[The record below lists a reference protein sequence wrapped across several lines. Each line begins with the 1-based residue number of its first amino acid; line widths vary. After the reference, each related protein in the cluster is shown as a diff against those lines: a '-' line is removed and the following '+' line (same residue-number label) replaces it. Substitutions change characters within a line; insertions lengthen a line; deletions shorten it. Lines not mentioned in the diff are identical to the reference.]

1 MTAFYSRP
9 TLKSGSAMPQTRK
22 PWSRRLTLLTLP
34 VLMGSVLAPA
44 AATAQE
50 WPTKAVTMVVP
61 FPPGGSNDVAARVV
75 AESARK
81 RLGQTIVVDNKP
93 GANGA
98 LGVDAVLRAPKDHHT
113 FLVASDSVSLLPL
126 FRALSWDLTKSFTPI
141 AVLSYQ
147 PVVVVTSPATGLKSI
162 KDLQALARS
171 KPNQVPYATSGQGS
185 LQHLIGELFS
195 QNLGIDLLHIPYKG
209 GGQAVTDVVAGQVTV
224 AVLGAAA
231 VLPHIKSG
239 KLVALAVSTKS
250 RSPMLPDTPT
260 LAESG
265 AGDIDVPQWS
275 ALFALEGTPAAVLS
289 RLRRSVDES
298 LAEPAVR
305 QHFQNAA
312 MDIVATPPDAF
323 QQRMLQDRERWARLI
338 KERKIS
344 LD

>member
-1 MTAFYSRP
+1 MP
-9 TLKSGSAMPQTRK
+9 TTHTLRL
-22 PWSRRLTLLTLP
+22 RRVLLLTLGC
-34 VLMGSVLAPA
+34 LALAPA
-44 AATAQE
+44 AGIAQD
-50 WPTKAVTMVVP
+50 WPTKAVTFVVP

-75 AESARK
+75 AESVRK
-81 RLGQTIVVDNKP
+81 RIGQTVVVDNKP

-126 FRALSWDLTKSFTPI
+126 FRTMPWDLSKSFTPI

-147 PVVVVTSPATGLKSI
+147 PIVVVTAASSGLKSI
-162 KDLQALARS
+162 KDLQARARS
-171 KPNQVPYATSGQGS
+171 KPNQVPYASSGQGS
-185 LQHLIGELFS
+185 LQHLLGELFS

-239 KLVALAVSTKS
+239 KLIALAVSTRL

-275 ALFALEGTPAAVLS
+275 ALFATDGTPAAVVTK
-289 RLRRSVDES
+289 LRRSVDET
-298 LAEPAVR
+298 LAEAAVQ
-305 QHFQNAA
+305 QHFHNAA
-312 MDIVATPPDAF
+312 MDIIATPPEVF

-344 LD
+344 LE

>member
-1 MTAFYSRP
+1 MSTPRA
-9 TLKSGSAMPQTRK
+9 LA
-22 PWSRRLTLLTLP
+22 SRRLGLLTL
-34 VLMGSVLAPA
+34 LGLALIPLA
-44 AATAQE
+44 GKAQE
-50 WPTKAVTMVVP
+50 WPTKAITLVVP

-126 FRALSWDLTKSFTPI
+126 FRASTWDLTKSFTPI

-147 PVVVVTSPATGLKSI
+147 PIVVVTAPSSGLKTI
-162 KDLQALARS
+162 KDLQASARS
-171 KPNQVPYATSGQGS
+171 KPNQVAYASSGQGS
-185 LQHLIGELFS
+185 LQHLVGELFA

-209 GGQAVTDVVAGQVTV
+209 GGQAVTDVIAGQVTV

-239 KLVALAVSTKS
+239 KLIALAVSTRS

-265 AGDIDVPQWS
+265 AGEIDVPQWS
-275 ALFALEGTPAAVLS
+275 ALFAVEGTPPAVVT
-289 RLRRSVDES
+289 RLRRSVEES
-298 LAEPAVR
+298 LAEPAVK
-305 QHFQNAA
+305 QHFLNAA
-312 MDIVATPPDAF
+312 MEIITTTPEAF
-323 QQRMLQDRERWARLI
+323 QQRMVQDRERWAKLI

>member
-1 MTAFYSRP
+1 MSTPRALLSRSLP
-9 TLKSGSAMPQTRK
+9 L
-22 PWSRRLTLLTLP
+22 LTLLGL
-34 VLMGSVLAPA
+34 VLAPA
-44 AATAQE
+44 AGMAQE
-50 WPTKAVTMVVP
+50 WPSKAVTLVVP
-61 FPPGGSNDVAARVV
+61 FPPGGSNDIAARVV
-75 AESARK
+75 GESARK
-81 RLGQTIVVDNKP
+81 HLGQTVVVDNKP

-126 FRALSWDLTKSFTPI
+126 FRTSTWDLTKSFTPI

-147 PVVVVTSPATGLKSI
+147 PIVVVTAASSGLKSI

-171 KPNQVPYATSGQGS
+171 KPNQVSYGSSGQGS
-185 LQHLIGELFS
+185 LQHLVGELFS
-195 QNLGIDLLHIPYKG
+195 QNLGVDLLHIPYKG
-209 GGQAVTDVVAGQVTV
+209 GGQAVTDAIAGQVSV

-239 KLVALAVSTKS
+239 KLVALAVSTRS

-265 AGDIDVPQWS
+265 AGAIDVPQWS
-275 ALFALEGTPAAVLS
+275 ALFAVEGTPPAVVT
-289 RLRRSVDES
+289 RLRRSVEES
-298 LAEPAVR
+298 LAEPAVK
-305 QHFQNAA
+305 QQFLNAA
-312 MDIVATPPDAF
+312 MEIIPTTPEAF
-323 QQRMLQDRERWARLI
+323 QQRMVQDRERWARLI

>member
-1 MTAFYSRP
+1 MSTPRALLSRSLP
-9 TLKSGSAMPQTRK
+9 L
-22 PWSRRLTLLTLP
+22 LTLLGL
-34 VLMGSVLAPA
+34 VLAPA
-44 AATAQE
+44 AGMAQE
-50 WPTKAVTMVVP
+50 WPSKAVTLVVP
-61 FPPGGSNDVAARVV
+61 FPPGGSNDIAARVV
-75 AESARK
+75 GESARK
-81 RLGQTIVVDNKP
+81 HLGQTVVVDNKP

-126 FRALSWDLTKSFTPI
+126 FRTSTWDLTKSFTPI

-147 PVVVVTSPATGLKSI
+147 PIVVVTAASSGLKSI

-171 KPNQVPYATSGQGS
+171 KPNQVSYGSSGQGS
-185 LQHLIGELFS
+185 LQHLVGELFS
-195 QNLGIDLLHIPYKG
+195 QNLGVDLLHIPYKG
-209 GGQAVTDVVAGQVTV
+209 GGQAVTDAIAGQVSV

-239 KLVALAVSTKS
+239 KLVALAVSTRS

-265 AGDIDVPQWS
+265 AGAIDVPQWS
-275 ALFALEGTPAAVLS
+275 ALFAVEGTPPAVVA
-289 RLRRSVDES
+289 RLRRSVEES
-298 LAEPAVR
+298 LAEPAVK
-305 QHFQNAA
+305 QQFLNAA
-312 MDIVATPPDAF
+312 MEIIPTTPEAF
-323 QQRMLQDRERWARLI
+323 QQRMVQDRERWARLI

>member
-1 MTAFYSRP
+1 MSTPRALGP
-9 TLKSGSAMPQTRK
+9 
-22 PWSRRLTLLTLP
+22 RRLGLLTLLALA
-34 VLMGSVLAPA
+34 LAPVA
-44 AATAQE
+44 GQAQE
-50 WPTKAVTMVVP
+50 WPSKAITLVVP

-126 FRALSWDLTKSFTPI
+126 FRTSTWDLSKSFTPI

-147 PVVVVTSPATGLKSI
+147 PIVVVTSPSSGLKTMR
-162 KDLQALARS
+162 DLQASARS
-171 KPNQVPYATSGQGS
+171 KPNQVPYASSGQGS
-185 LQHLIGELFS
+185 LQHLVGELFA

-239 KLVALAVSTKS
+239 KLIALAVSTRS

-275 ALFALEGTPAAVLS
+275 ALFAVEGTPPAVVT
-289 RLRRSVDES
+289 RLRRSVEES
-298 LAEPAVR
+298 LAEPAVK
-305 QHFQNAA
+305 QHFSNAA
-312 MDIVATPPDAF
+312 MDIIATPPEAF
-323 QQRMLQDRERWARLI
+323 LQRMVQDRERWAKLI

>member
-1 MTAFYSRP
+1 MSTPRALGP
-9 TLKSGSAMPQTRK
+9 
-22 PWSRRLTLLTLP
+22 RRLGLLTLLALA
-34 VLMGSVLAPA
+34 LAPIA
-44 AATAQE
+44 GQTQE
-50 WPTKAVTMVVP
+50 WPSKAITLVVP

-126 FRALSWDLTKSFTPI
+126 FRTSTWDLSKSFTPI

-147 PVVVVTSPATGLKSI
+147 PIVVVTSPTSGLKTM
-162 KDLQALARS
+162 KDLQARARS
-171 KPNQVPYATSGQGS
+171 KPNAVPYASSGQGS
-185 LQHLIGELFS
+185 LQHLVGELFA

-209 GGQAVTDVVAGQVTV
+209 GGQAVTDVIAGQVTV

-239 KLVALAVSTKS
+239 KLIALAVSTRS

-260 LAESG
+260 LTESG

-275 ALFALEGTPAAVLS
+275 ALFAVEGTPPAVVT
-289 RLRRSVDES
+289 RLRRSVEES
-298 LAEPAVR
+298 LAEPAVK
-305 QHFQNAA
+305 QHFSNAA
-312 MDIVATPPDAF
+312 MDIIATPPEAF
-323 QQRMLQDRERWARLI
+323 LQRMVQDRERWAKLI

>member
-1 MTAFYSRP
+1 MP
-9 TLKSGSAMPQTRK
+9 TTHTLRL
-22 PWSRRLTLLTLP
+22 RRVLLLTL
-34 VLMGSVLAPA
+34 GCLAWAPG
-44 AATAQE
+44 TGIAQD
-50 WPTKAVTMVVP
+50 WPTKAVTFVVP

-75 AESARK
+75 AESVRK
-81 RLGQTIVVDNKP
+81 RIGQTVVVDNKP

-126 FRALSWDLTKSFTPI
+126 FRTMPWDLCKSFTPI

-147 PVVVVTSPATGLKSI
+147 PIVVVTAASSGLKSI
-162 KDLQALARS
+162 KDLQARARS
-171 KPNQVPYATSGQGS
+171 KPNQVPYASSGQGS
-185 LQHLIGELFS
+185 LQHLLGELFS

-239 KLVALAVSTKS
+239 KLIALAVSTRL

-275 ALFALEGTPAAVLS
+275 ALFATDGTPAAVVTK
-289 RLRRSVDES
+289 LRRSVDET
-298 LAEPAVR
+298 LAEAAVQ
-305 QHFQNAA
+305 QHFHNAA
-312 MDIVATPPDAF
+312 MDIIATPPEVF

-344 LD
+344 LE

>member
-1 MTAFYSRP
+1 MSNLHSLRA
-9 TLKSGSAMPQTRK
+9 
-22 PWSRRLTLLTLP
+22 RRLTLLSL
-34 VLMGSVLAPA
+34 LGLALAPA
-44 AATAQE
+44 TGLSQG
-50 WPTKAVTMVVP
+50 WPAKAVTLVVP

-81 RLGQTIVVDNKP
+81 RLGQAVVVDNKP

-98 LGVDAVLRAPKDHHT
+98 LGVQAVLRAPKDHHT

-126 FRALSWDLTKSFTPI
+126 FRSMPWDLSKSFTPV

-147 PVVVVTSPATGLKSI
+147 PIVVVTAASSGLKTLQ
-162 KDLQALARS
+162 DLRALARS
-171 KPNQVPYATSGQGS
+171 KPDQVPYASSGQGS
-185 LQHLIGELFS
+185 IQHLVGELFA
-195 QNLGIDLLHIPYKG
+195 QNLGINLLHIPYKG
-209 GGQAVTDVVAGQVTV
+209 GGQAVTDVIAGQVTV

-239 KLVALAVSTKS
+239 KLVALAVSTRQ

-275 ALFALEGTPAAVLS
+275 ALFAVEDTPDEVVAQ
-289 RLRRSVDES
+289 LRRSVEES
-298 LAEPAVR
+298 LAEPAVK
-305 QHFQNAA
+305 QQLLNLA
-312 MDIVATPPDAF
+312 METVATTPQAF
-323 QQRMLQDRERWARLI
+323 QQRMVQDRERWARLV
-338 KERKIS
+338 KDRKIS